1 MHSNQYPVMNIDLCI
16 SNKEKDLKELNP
28 RLTEEC
34 SEKRTINDFPTVSIE
49 NGYAANGVVFT
60 MKNLPSRSIE
70 DTITY
75 FRENCITKILPE
87 VIEAA
92 EQGWEITINM
102 AVVARRDDY
111 PELWLSKETIAFMN
125 QIHAAF
131 GIYIYDDDSEDE
143 E

>member
-34 SEKRTINDFPTVSIE
+34 SHKRTINDFPPVSVK
-49 NGYAANGVVFT
+49 NGLAANGVEFT
-60 MKNLPSRSIE
+60 MKDLPSRSID
-70 DTITY
+70 DTIMY
-75 FRENCITKILPE
+75 FRENCIKKILPE

-92 EQGWEITINM
+92 EQGWKITINM
-102 AVVARRDDY
+102 SVVARRDDY
-111 PELWLSKETIAFMN
+111 PELWLSKQTIAFMN
-125 QIHAAF
+125 QIHAEF

>member
-1 MHSNQYPVMNIDLCI
+1 MHSNQYPVININLCI

-34 SEKRTINDFPTVSIE
+34 SQKRTINDFPPVSIKK
-49 NGYAANGVVFT
+49 GFATNGVEFT
-60 MKNLPSRSIE
+60 MKDLPSRSID
-70 DTITY
+70 DTIMY
-75 FRENCITKILPE
+75 FRENCIKKILPE

-92 EQGWEITINM
+92 EQGWKITINM
-102 AVVARRDDY
+102 SVVARRDDY
-111 PELWLSKETIAFMN
+111 PELWLSKQTIAFMN
-125 QIHAAF
+125 QIHAEF